1 MKKNLS
7 KKIPII
13 FGMIFAFYIFLLLNL
28 QEIFLRLHKF
38 DDFCYVTPTKTSI
51 ILSYIVLLINI
62 ITLFFLYNKI
72 YIKKIRFISIL
83 KKKMTFVLCLI
94 ILTISVF
101 CYFSYNY
108 IDKNDLSFNK
118 TSLFNTQELYDIN
131 DVNKID
137 ISIINAISSPTN
149 GTPYNNWCI
158 SCTVYTKNSEYIL
171 ESDGFYDYQYLFDYL
186 SNIDCDI
193 CIDKNNYNDLYQYE
207 LNRPFLSKEKKLD
220 NVKYLS
226 LIFNNN

>member
-72 YIKKIRFISIL
+72 YI
-83 KKKMTFVLCLI
+83 
-94 ILTISVF
+94 
-101 CYFSYNY
+101 
-108 IDKNDLSFNK
+108 
-118 TSLFNTQELYDIN
+118 
-131 DVNKID
+131 
-137 ISIINAISSPTN
+137 
-149 GTPYNNWCI
+149 
-158 SCTVYTKNSEYIL
+158 
-171 ESDGFYDYQYLFDYL
+171 
-186 SNIDCDI
+186 
-193 CIDKNNYNDLYQYE
+193 
-207 LNRPFLSKEKKLD
+207 
-220 NVKYLS
+220 
-226 LIFNNN
+226 

>member
-1 MKKNLS
+1 M
-7 KKIPII
+7 
-13 FGMIFAFYIFLLLNL
+13 Y
-28 QEIFLRLHKF
+28 
-38 DDFCYVTPTKTSI
+38 
-51 ILSYIVLLINI
+51 
-62 ITLFFLYNKI
+62 
-72 YIKKIRFISIL
+72 KKIRFISIL
-83 KKKMTFVLCLI
+83 KQKMTFVLCLI

-101 CYFSYNY
+101 CYSSYNY

-118 TSLFNTQELYDIN
+118 TSFFNTQELYDIN

-171 ESDGFYDYQYLFDYL
+171 ESDGFYDYQDLFDYL
-186 SNIDCDI
+186 SSIDCDI
-193 CIDKNNYNDLYQYE
+193 NIDKNNYNDLYQYE